1 MGPCRSNSSNSTRAK
16 PVNLHDGQ
24 EADEEEEDFMS
35 DKFLKQI
42 TETST
47 ENKTYS
53 EKRKRRLIDA
63 STNHQKRSRV
73 QREIEAREEGL
84 SRNLIQANVVQEE
97 KAPPESHSKAFQMM
111 LKMGFQPG
119 NSLGASASNGSNEP
133 INIVPR
139 SGRAGIGIAPKPVSA
154 AKLPRLLFSVEGKMD
169 LTEEETAQREAFLAT
184 SRTRFDGRKVDAIL
198 GRACRTCEELD
209 RRRGLESNIFWIIKP
224 SPQDESREDAHLT
237 RLDRLV
243 SLDCQNDPD
252 NILEDLE
259 DEEKQNWLALDPSTR
274 LSCTLGY
281 LREEYFYC
289 IWCGCQYESLEEL
302 NKECPGEEEDD
313 H

>member
-1 MGPCRSNSSNSTRAK
+1 MGPCRSDHSNSTPAK
-16 PVNLHDGQ
+16 PGNLPDDH

-47 ENKTYS
+47 EENKTYS
-53 EKRKRRLIDA
+53 EKRKRRLIEA
-63 STNHQKRSRV
+63 STNHQKRSRA

-139 SGRAGIGIAPKPVSA
+139 SGRAGIGITPKPVSA
-154 AKLPRLLFSVEGKMD
+154 AKLPRLLFGAEGKMD

-224 SPQDESREDAHLT
+224 SPQDESREEAHLT

-243 SLDCQNDPD
+243 SADGQNDPD
-252 NILEDLE
+252 NILEDPE

-281 LREEYFYC
+281 LREEY
-289 IWCGCQYESLEEL
+289 L
-302 NKECPGEEEDD
+302 
-313 H
+313 